1 MPTVELGFTALPAH
15 VRTARLVAAAVAR
28 RAGLDEAVLDELRLA
43 VGEACSR
50 AVELHRRYC
59 REEPIRVRIS
69 DDELRLTVVVSD
81 CAVGDPGLT
90 DDTLGSLEDLSSE
103 VAPSGRDG
111 SRGDDAGYDADAD
124 ADALPAGVGLAV
136 ISGLVD
142 SLEVQRGSSGLSVC
156 MSWPLLATR
165 AAPGGARS

>member
-59 REEPIRVRIS
+59 REEPVRVRIS

-81 CAVGDPGLT
+81 CAVADPGLT
-90 DDTLGSLEDLSSE
+90 DDTLESLDDLSAD
-103 VAPSGRDG
+103 VGPSGRDG
-111 SRGDDAGYDADAD
+111 SRGDDAGYD

-156 MSWPLLATR
+156 MSWPLLGAR